1 MKYLL
6 DTDLV
11 IDHIRGKKYLDKQF
25 FYAGCGISIITLGEL
40 LCGAYKS
47 RSSKDG
53 LQRIN
58 DFLGLGV
65 TVKELDIKV
74 IDIYAEYR
82 AELET
87 SGQRLDEFDLLIAST
102 AIINNLT
109 LITRNLSHF
118 KRIKNLKL
126 A

>member
-1 MKYLL
+1 MWNQHNYFG
-6 DTDLV
+6 
-11 IDHIRGKKYLDKQF
+11 R
-25 FYAGCGISIITLGEL
+25 II
-40 LCGAYKS
+40 
-47 RSSKDG
+47 
-53 LQRIN
+53 

-74 IDIYAEYR
+74 IDIYAKYR

-102 AIINNLT
+102 AIINNLK

-118 KRIKNLKL
+118 KRIKNLQL
-126 A
+126 G